1 MNRFEYRLNV
11 LKNNGVNITNLLD
24 IGAYRGEFTQMV
36 QRVWGNVKTWQIEA
50 DERQAPYLQ
59 PDAIFGLLSSKAN
72 VEVDFYTLGTNSI
85 TTGSSMFRELTPYYN
100 NPIVIKKRTTT
111 LDDVMRRVNFRGNW
125 KNCGLVKMDT
135 QGAELDILKGGENFL
150 STYQPRYFILET
162 SVKQYNV
169 GAPLVDDVIS
179 FMFSK
184 NYRIKD
190 IMSHIYDNTETLL
203 QTDILFE
210 RAI

>member
-190 IMSHIYDNTETLL
+190 IMSHIYDSTETLL